1 MNSLFPFID
10 KVERLR
16 ESDPRMAQLIERF
29 GYIERNTQRPLFG
42 ALVESIVSQQVASAS
57 AERVMSRIATATAE
71 DITPATAHDITTATI
86 ASLGTEG
93 LKRCGVSARKAE
105 WIVAA
110 AERFAEGE
118 FEEETL
124 KGLSNEEVIER
135 LTSLGG
141 VGRWTAEMMLIFSLG
156 REDVLPTGDLGIR
169 KALTIL

>member
-57 AERVMSRIATATAE
+57 AERVVHRIATATTE
-71 DITPATAHDITTATI
+71 DITTATTHDITPAAI

-105 WIVAA
+105 WIMAA

-124 KGLSNEEVIER
+124 KGLSNEEVIEKAN
-135 LTSLGG
+135 LKQTSLYTIASRLGLSAQDYIRHFIETERKGRG
-141 VGRWTAEMMLIFSLG
+141 V
-156 REDVLPTGDLGIR
+156 
-169 KALTIL
+169 